1 MSFRRTFLASTI
13 LIVVIAGLVWILNIE
28 GIIKGAWSNPL
39 SALFT
44 ILAVLFAFIQVS
56 FLIST
61 ASNSKPKTS
70 VTPISLSTKPQSP
83 SQPELSS
90 PTSQI
95 KVEEFSLMRAFQGHT
110 GWVFSVAISPDGQ
123 TLISRGFDKTIKVW
137 NLYTGQLLHIPERS
151 ASSTS
156 DLIISSDGESFAT
169 DTSDGIKVLNLS
181 TGELLHTITLPSS
194 IDFVRS
200 ITISPDGQTLTTT
213 DDDDSISIWNL
224 STGELLHT
232 IEGYSSRAYNVIISS
247 DGQTLANGNEDGTIN
262 VWNWRTGKLL
272 HILKG
277 NSPIDKHIATF
288 VDGRKIS
295 KHQIIFSPDG
305 QSLLSLHSKD
315 KAIMVWNQHTGQLI
329 YTLKYDEIWI
339 SGTFSITFS
348 CDGRTIAGGNQEGI
362 KAWNLYTGQLLGI
375 LREPPLH
382 SISIAISSDGQNLAI
397 GDDDGTI
404 KVWRKN

>member
-13 LIVVIAGLVWILNIE
+13 LIVIIAGLVWILNIE

-44 ILAVLFAFIQVS
+44 ILAVLFAFIQVA
-56 FLIST
+56 FLTST
-61 ASNSKPKTS
+61 ASNSRLKTS
-70 VTPISLSTKPQSP
+70 VTPINLSTKPQSP
-83 SQPELSS
+83 SQPALSS
-90 PTSQI
+90 PTPQI
-95 KVEEFSLMRAFQGHT
+95 KVEEFSLMRTFQGHT
-110 GWVFSVAISPDGQ
+110 GWVYSVAISPDGQ
-123 TLISRGFDKTIKVW
+123 TLISKGYDNSVKVW

-151 ASSTS
+151 AHSASN
-156 DLIISSDGESFAT
+156 LIISSDGESFAT
-169 DTSDGIKVLNLS
+169 DTSDGIKVWSLS
-181 TGELLHTITLPSS
+181 SGELLHTITLPRSRY
-194 IDFVRS
+194 FARS

-213 DDDDSISIWNL
+213 DNDDSIRIWNL

-277 NSPIDKHIATF
+277 NSPIDKDINSL

-305 QSLLSLHSKD
+305 QSLLSFSKD

-329 YTLKYDEIWI
+329 YTLNYNETGIF
-339 SGTFSITFS
+339 GTFSITFS
-348 CDGRTIAGGNQEGI
+348 CDGRTIAGGSQEGI
-362 KAWNLYTGQLLGI
+362 KAWKLYTGQLLGI
-375 LREPPLH
+375 LREPPSH